1 MTHRSDQHV
10 ATPREGHSLPT
21 GPLARPDLT
30 RETRKGIPEVIFA
43 QVKTTV
49 QVIAI
54 ARRFLES
61 AGCALISRVT
71 DEMVDEV
78 IAALPDAMPL
88 RYDLAQALRLT
99 APSYRQPLT
108 GGHVGIVTAGTSD
121 IPAAEEA
128 RFIAEAMGCRVSA
141 VYDVGVAGVH
151 RLFGPLDDL
160 IAAHVDAIVVAA
172 GMDGALPSLV
182 AGLAPVPVIGLPT
195 AVGYG
200 MGGQGQAA
208 LLAMLQSCAPG
219 LLVVNID
226 NGIGA
231 GASAALIANRVAE
244 ARHGASPPATTSG
257 VNEMVVGQAPDL

>member
-1 MTHRSDQHV
+1 MTYHVDDQV
-10 ATPREGHSLPT
+10 EAARMEHSLPS
-21 GPLARPDLT
+21 GPLARPDVA
-30 RETRKGIPEVIFA
+30 RESRKGIPEVIFA
-43 QVKTTV
+43 QVKTSA

-54 ARRFLES
+54 SRHFLES
-61 AGCALISRVT
+61 TGRALISRLT
-71 DEMVDEV
+71 DAMAIEV
-78 IAALPDAMPL
+78 SAALPEATSL

-99 APSYRQPLT
+99 APTYRQTLT
-108 GGHVGIVTAGTSD
+108 DGHVGIITAGTSD

-128 RFIAEAMGCRVSA
+128 RFIAEAMGCRVST

-182 AGLAPVPVIGLPT
+182 AGLVPVPVIGLPT

-208 LLAMLQSCAPG
+208 LYAMLQSCAPG
-219 LLVVNID
+219 LVVVNID

-244 ARHGASPPATTSG
+244 ARDATPQPTASPG
-257 VNEMVVGQAPDL
+257 